1 MNNIYEIDDCCERFL
16 LSIFFFL
23 FFFFKGADVEA
34 RDYSGRKPKHYIKET
49 MSLWLQSKFM
59 D

>member
-1 MNNIYEIDDCCERFL
+1 MMLITVVND
-16 LSIFFFL
+16 FFPD
-23 FFFFKGADVEA
+23 FFSFFVKGADVEA
-34 RDYSGRKPKHYIKET
+34 RDYSGRKPKHYIKES